1 MLTCLLVNSFAN
13 FANAYKLIY
22 KMNISTLLN
31 SLAALMLTAWPV
43 AGMAQSTN
51 NDDGVVKLDTRT
63 RYNAAR
69 PGEVLVK
76 FKNQSQVAVKKVNG
90 RFRSACVRA
99 VDQVLRQFGTTDMEQ
114 LFPADA
120 NHLKRTLRRAR
131 SYNGTEVAEQD
142 LSRIYRIRI
151 KSQRPDSTQL
161 MVEQL
166 AKLGEVE
173 YAEPNYLVY
182 SLDVPATTPNAPLAA
197 AGAEAGE
204 GCDAPA
210 DTEAGSGV
218 ICADPTTSPLYS
230 QQWGIKAMGIDQ
242 LWTKPIVNATLPV
255 IAILDTGVDIT
266 HPNLKD
272 NIWTN
277 TAEAEGEEGYD
288 DDGDGYVDDL
298 HGWDFINNTGKIADY
313 NMHGTHVAG
322 IAAAANNGLGIVG
335 ANPLARIMPVTV
347 LQSDGTGDIATLAR
361 GVEYAAAKGATVI
374 NMSLGTYADSKVLKN
389 ALAKAYQS
397 SVIVASAGNDGLGIY
412 PACGM
417 GSPMYPAAYSFV
429 LGVQATG
436 ESGGLAGFSNSDC
449 DGPTYSEM
457 GTDGVNY
464 ELSAPGVDIMSTVP
478 YGGYKQLNGTSM
490 SAPLVA
496 GGISALQMV
505 KEYNSQEVLW
515 GDLIHSANFAEAYN
529 ITERPAELDLL
540 AMEICDTIAGGNGD
554 GIIDAGETIAFYPT
568 LRTTWG
574 EAKNVKLS
582 FISTGVEYEDA
593 SLYDVQS
600 QDVDFGYTLSAY
612 AQEKSANPIIVK
624 FKEGIADRRV
634 IRLNLQATADN
645 TPQPLSV
652 EYKVRV
658 YNAVKLGGM
667 IAKDMTLTADK
678 HYRVVS
684 DLAIPKGVTL
694 KIEPGTKLILD
705 NGVGISSK
713 GKIIA
718 DGEPGKMIEFTCD
731 NGYWGTI
738 SAFHDGKYSWGG
750 TNSIPDTLRYCVFDH
765 GTKTL
770 LTAQNSIIG
779 YSNYYMVTGG
789 EHYRSVFDNNSFE
802 NWNPYTFGR
811 YNVFVNV
818 ATEYY
823 GIFYAE
829 AIDENHPTN
838 AFNFKSKGIDI
849 VLGKQADTPI
859 TIPVDS
865 CSYYGTSKESVLRPR
880 IYEIGN
886 TFGYLSTFAYHD
898 LTNLRKTPVRET
910 HGIVWKVVV
919 DGYDAQDEYDE
930 LPPLGVG
937 KHKFEVYF
945 NRPMNVAK
953 APTVAFGVREPYTQ
967 NGVSEEGSWS
977 ADSTIYTVYK
987 TITGKTSSDGVNT
1000 IYVNDAEDDE
1010 YFPCPREDMRFHIN
1024 IQAAGSLSTGFM
1036 GEAGLGRVNL
1046 TWDNTENN
1054 FDDFLGYNVY
1064 RYTMLNDSTKGEVV
1078 RINDF
1083 TLDDATTAYTDYDVT
1098 PGNTYYY
1105 YYKVIST
1112 DLKETDPSNIVAVT
1126 PQTATAGDANGSG
1139 AVDVADVITVVN
1151 YSIGQ
1156 KPEPF
1161 IFEAADMNVDKQIDI
1176 LDIIGIIKQIV
1187 RPNDKGGETGV
1198 ESTATYSIENNT
1210 LYVESAVE
1218 LAGVQVAVK
1227 TSRTAEPAA
1236 ADDLKGFET
1245 TSAWTDDNNY
1255 LFLAYS
1261 MTGKTL
1267 PAGKHALLHLGSEA
1281 QIESMTLADKQGHN
1295 VTALP
1300 NGTTAVAQAAHSVA
1314 EMPYPSPFYNKLTVP
1329 YTIDD
1334 EGAHH
1339 VHITLTDLTG
1349 RTVSQLSKRVAHAG
1363 RFAQTFTNCSQLL
1376 PGIYFVQV
1384 CIDGQVVNTAKVMH
1398 K

>member
-1 MLTCLLVNSFAN
+1 
-13 FANAYKLIY
+13 
-22 KMNISTLLN
+22 MNISTLLN
-31 SLAALMLTAWPV
+31 SLAALVLTACPV

-131 SYNGTEVAEQD
+131 SYSGAEVAEQD

-182 SLDVPATTPNAPLAA
+182 SLDVPAATPNAPLAA
-197 AGAEAGE
+197 VGAEAGE
-204 GCDAPA
+204 GSSAPA
-210 DTEAGSGV
+210 DTVAGSGV

-335 ANPLARIMPVTV
+335 ANPMARIMPVTV
-347 LQSDGTGDIATLAR
+347 MQSDGMGDIATLAR

-412 PACGM
+412 PACGL
-417 GSPMYPAAYSFV
+417 GTPMYPAAYSFV

-436 ESGGLAGFSNSDC
+436 EGGGLAKFSNFDC

-478 YGGYKQLNGTSM
+478 YGGYKPLNGTSM

-505 KEYNSQEVLW
+505 KEYNSQEMLW

-624 FKEGIADRRV
+624 FKEGIADRRI

-652 EYKVRV
+652 EYQVRV

-667 IAKDMTLTADK
+667 IAKDMTLTPDK

-684 DLAIPKGVTL
+684 DLAIPEGVTL

-713 GKIIA
+713 GKLIA

-731 NGYWGTI
+731 NGYWGMI
-738 SAFHDGKYSWGG
+738 SASHDEYKSSIGTYSV
-750 TNSIPDTLRYCVFDH
+750 PDTLRYCVFDH
-765 GTKTL
+765 GTETRL
-770 LTAQNSIIG
+770 SAQNSIIR
-779 YSNYYMVTGG
+779 YFHNDRITGWG
-789 EHYRSVFDNNSFE
+789 HYRSVCDDNAFCILM
-802 NWNPYTFGR
+802 GIDIDL
-811 YNVFVNV
+811 YNVWVNTIN
-818 ATEYY
+818 AY
-823 GIFYAE
+823 GGD
-829 AIDENHPTN
+829 IDISHLDSFGDSFTN
-838 AFNFKSKGIDI
+838 AFNFKYNDKDFIF
-849 VLGKQADTPI
+849 GKKSDTPQ
-859 TIPVDS
+859 TIQVDS

-886 TFGYLSTFAYHD
+886 TFGYYSTFAYYD

-953 APTVAFGVREPYTQ
+953 TPTVAFGVREPYTQ

-1010 YFPCPREDMRFHIN
+1010 YFPCPREDVRFHIN

-1064 RYTMLNDSTKGEVV
+1064 RYTMLNDSTKGEAV

-1267 PAGKHALLHLGSEA
+1267 PAGKHALLYLGSEA

-1300 NGTTAVAQAAHSVA
+1300 NGTTAVAQAAHSAA

-1334 EGAHH
+1334 EGAHQ
-1339 VHITLTDLTG
+1339 VRITLTDLTG

-1363 RFAQTFTNCSQLL
+1363 RFAQTFADCSQLL
-1376 PGIYFVQV
+1376 PGIYLVQV

>member
-1 MLTCLLVNSFAN
+1 M
-13 FANAYKLIY
+13 
-22 KMNISTLLN
+22 
-31 SLAALMLTAWPV
+31 
-43 AGMAQSTN
+43 
-51 NDDGVVKLDTRT
+51 
-63 RYNAAR
+63 
-69 PGEVLVK
+69 
-76 FKNQSQVAVKKVNG
+76 
-90 RFRSACVRA
+90 
-99 VDQVLRQFGTTDMEQ
+99 
-114 LFPADA
+114 
-120 NHLKRTLRRAR
+120 
-131 SYNGTEVAEQD
+131 
-142 LSRIYRIRI
+142 
-151 KSQRPDSTQL
+151 
-161 MVEQL
+161 
-166 AKLGEVE
+166 
-173 YAEPNYLVY
+173 
-182 SLDVPATTPNAPLAA
+182 
-197 AGAEAGE
+197 
-204 GCDAPA
+204 
-210 DTEAGSGV
+210 
-218 ICADPTTSPLYS
+218 
-230 QQWGIKAMGIDQ
+230 
-242 LWTKPIVNATLPV
+242 
-255 IAILDTGVDIT
+255 
-266 HPNLKD
+266 
-272 NIWTN
+272 
-277 TAEAEGEEGYD
+277 
-288 DDGDGYVDDL
+288 
-298 HGWDFINNTGKIADY
+298 
-313 NMHGTHVAG
+313 
-322 IAAAANNGLGIVG
+322 
-335 ANPLARIMPVTV
+335 
-347 LQSDGTGDIATLAR
+347 
-361 GVEYAAAKGATVI
+361 
-374 NMSLGTYADSKVLKN
+374 
-389 ALAKAYQS
+389 
-397 SVIVASAGNDGLGIY
+397 
-412 PACGM
+412 
-417 GSPMYPAAYSFV
+417 
-429 LGVQATG
+429 
-436 ESGGLAGFSNSDC
+436 
-449 DGPTYSEM
+449 
-457 GTDGVNY
+457 
-464 ELSAPGVDIMSTVP
+464 
-478 YGGYKQLNGTSM
+478 
-490 SAPLVA
+490 
-496 GGISALQMV
+496 
-505 KEYNSQEVLW
+505 
-515 GDLIHSANFAEAYN
+515 
-529 ITERPAELDLL
+529 
-540 AMEICDTIAGGNGD
+540 
-554 GIIDAGETIAFYPT
+554 
-568 LRTTWG
+568 RTTWG

-612 AQEKSANPIIVK
+612 AQEKSVNPIIVK
-624 FKEGIADRRV
+624 FKEGIADRRI
-634 IRLNLQATADN
+634 IRMKFQATADN

-667 IAKDMTLTADK
+667 ITKDMTLTPDK

-684 DLAIPKGVTL
+684 DLAIPEGVTL

-705 NGVGISSK
+705 NGVSIASK
-713 GKIIA
+713 GKLIA

-731 NGYWGTI
+731 NGHWFSI
-738 SAFHDGKYSWGG
+738 AAFHDEKNEWGS
-750 TNSIPDTLRYCVFDH
+750 TTSCTDTLRYCVFEN
-765 GTKTL
+765 GVETSL
-770 LTAQNSIIG
+770 SIQNSIIG
-779 YSNYYMVTGG
+779 YFDWANGISGDF
-789 EHYRSVFDNNSFE
+789 YRSVFDDSGISSYNGIHIGN
-802 NWNPYTFGR
+802 R
-811 YNVFVNV
+811 YNVLVNSDIISPDIV
-818 ATEYY
+818 HP
-823 GIFYAE
+823 F
-829 AIDENHPTN
+829 DENHPTN
-838 AFNFKSKGIDI
+838 AFNFKYNGKDI
-849 VLGKQADTPI
+849 VLGQRSSLPI
-859 TIPVDS
+859 TILVDS

-880 IYEIGN
+880 IHEIGN
-886 TFGYLSTFAYHD
+886 AFDNSSPFAYFD

-953 APTVAFGVREPYTQ
+953 APTVAFGVRGPYIQ
-967 NGVSEEGSWS
+967 NDVSEEGSWS

-1010 YFPCPREDMRFHIN
+1010 YFPCPREDVRFHIN

-1176 LDIIGIIKQIV
+1176 LDIIGIIKKIV

-1281 QIESMTLADKQGHN
+1281 QIESMPLADKQGHN

-1300 NGTTAVAQAAHSVA
+1300 NGTTAVAQAAHSAA

-1334 EGAHH
+1334 EGAHL

-1363 RFAQTFTNCSQLL
+1363 RFAQTFTDCSQLL
-1376 PGIYFVQV
+1376 PGIYLVQV
-1384 CIDGQVVNTAKVMH
+1384 SLMDRW
-1398 K
+1398 

>member
-1 MLTCLLVNSFAN
+1 
-13 FANAYKLIY
+13 
-22 KMNISTLLN
+22 MNISTLLN
-31 SLAALMLTAWPV
+31 SLAALVLTAWPV

-90 RFRSACVRA
+90 RFRSASVRA
-99 VDQVLRQFGTTDMEQ
+99 VDQVLSQFGTTDMEQ

-120 NHLKRTLRRAR
+120 NQPKRALRRSR
-131 SYNGTEVAEQD
+131 SYSGAEVAEQD

-182 SLDVPATTPNAPLAA
+182 SLDAPAATPNAPLAA

-204 GCDAPA
+204 GSDAPA

-347 LQSDGTGDIATLAR
+347 LQSNGQGDVATLAR

-429 LGVQATG
+429 LGVQAMG
-436 ESGGLAGFSNSDC
+436 EGGGLAGFSNFDC

-478 YGGYKQLNGTSM
+478 YGGYKPLNGTSM

-505 KEYNSQEVLW
+505 KEYSSQEVLW

-624 FKEGIADRRV
+624 FKEGIADRRI
-634 IRLNLQATADN
+634 IRMKFQATADN

-652 EYKVRV
+652 EYQVRV

-667 IAKDMTLTADK
+667 IAKDMTLTPDK
-678 HYRVVS
+678 HYRVVK
-684 DLAIPKGVTL
+684 DLAIPEGVTL
-694 KIEPGTKLILD
+694 KIEPGTKLIID
-705 NGVGISSK
+705 NGVGISSV
-713 GKIIA
+713 GRIDA
-718 DGEPGKMIEFTCD
+718 NGEPGKLIEFTCD
-731 NGYWGTI
+731 NGYWGKI
-738 SAFHDGKYSWGG
+738 SALHKEVSGG
-750 TNSIPDTLRYCVFDH
+750 WSYLNQDTLSYCVFEL
-765 GTKTL
+765 GTEVKL
-770 LTAQNSIIG
+770 CACNSVMRYFNPFFYG
-779 YSNYYMVTGG
+779 TPYYSSGG
-789 EHYRSVFDNNSFE
+789 SLRNIFVEMNS
-802 NWNPYTFGR
+802 PTFGNFDSY
-811 YNVFVNV
+811 YNVLVNTNSDFYDYIADSQGPIHNFNTCANV
-818 ATEYY
+818 FNGIPATLS
-823 GIFYAE
+823 
-829 AIDENHPTN
+829 TR
-838 AFNFKSKGIDI
+838 
-849 VLGKQADTPI
+849 LDTP
-859 TIPVDS
+859 TSIPVDS

-886 TFGYLSTFAYHD
+886 TFGLVPTYAYFD
-898 LTNLRKTPVRET
+898 LTNLRKTPVREA

-1010 YFPCPREDMRFHIN
+1010 YFPCPREDVRFHIN

-1064 RYTMLNDSTKGEVV
+1064 RYTMLNDSTKGEAV

-1300 NGTTAVAQAAHSVA
+1300 NGTTAVAQAAHSAA

-1334 EGAHH
+1334 EGSHS
-1339 VHITLTDLTG
+1339 VQITLTDLTG
-1349 RTVSQLSKRVAHAG
+1349 RTVRQLSKRVAHAG
-1363 RFAQTFTNCSQLL
+1363 SFAQTFTNCSQLL
-1376 PGIYFVQV
+1376 PGIYLVQV
-1384 CIDGQVVNTAKVMH
+1384 CIDGQVVNTSKVMH